1 MSFAICHLSFMIDT
15 HIHIDEEAYA
25 ADREEVIARQREAG
39 VEAMIVPGVNAKSI
53 EGIIAVCRRH
63 KGYCFPA
70 LGFHPQDVFPE
81 DYKAQW
87 AVIEAAIRAHRD
99 EIVAI
104 GEIGLDYHYD
114 TTYKEG
120 QQEIFRR
127 QLDLAQELDLPVMI
141 HNRDATEDTIRIL
154 KNAQGERLNVKG
166 ERALRG
172 VVHCFNG
179 SKEVAKQ
186 ILDMGLYLGIGGV
199 LTFKNCKLFETLE
212 VVPLDRIVLETDG
225 PYLAPIPHRGERNES
240 RLMIFVVQRLAE
252 IYRTTPEEIVAQT
265 TKNAKKLFFA

>member
-1 MSFAICHLSFMIDT
+1 MIDT

-39 VEAMIVPGVNAKSI
+39 VEAMIVPGVNAQSI
-53 EGIIAVCRRH
+53 DGILDICHRH

-70 LGFHPQDVFPE
+70 LGFHPQDVKE
-81 DYKAQW
+81 DWQEQW
-87 AVIEAAIRAHRD
+87 AIIEKAIREHRD
-99 EIVAI
+99 ELVAI
-104 GEIGLDYHYD
+104 GEIGLDYYWD
-114 TTYKEG
+114 TTYKEA
-120 QQEIFRR
+120 QREVFQR
-127 QLDLAQELDLPVMI
+127 QLNLAQELDLPIMI
-141 HNRDATEDTIRIL
+141 HNRDATEDTLKIL
-154 KNAQGERLNVKG
+154 KAFSIQHS
-166 ERALRG
+166 AFSSPLRG
-172 VVHCFNG
+172 VMHCFNG

-186 ILDMGLYLGIGGV
+186 ILDMELYLGIGGV

-225 PYLAPIPHRGERNES
+225 PYLAPTPHRGERNES

-252 IYRTTPEEIVAQT
+252 IYGTTPEEIIEQT

>member
-1 MSFAICHLSFMIDT
+1 MIDT

-39 VEAMIVPGVNAKSI
+39 VEAMIVPGVNAQSI
-53 EGIIAVCRRH
+53 DGILDICHRH
-63 KGYCFPA
+63 KGHCFPA
-70 LGFHPQDVFPE
+70 LGFHPQDVKE
-81 DYKAQW
+81 DWQEQW
-87 AVIEAAIRAHRD
+87 AIIEKAIREYRN
-99 EIVAI
+99 ELVAI
-104 GEIGLDYHYD
+104 GEIGLDYYWD
-114 TTYKEG
+114 TTYKEA
-120 QQEIFRR
+120 QREVFQR
-127 QLDLAQELDLPVMI
+127 QLDLAQELDLPIMI
-141 HNRDATEDTIRIL
+141 HNRDATEDTLKIL
-154 KNAQGERLNVKG
+154 KAFSIQHS
-166 ERALRG
+166 AFSSPLRG
-172 VVHCFNG
+172 VMHCFNG

-225 PYLAPIPHRGERNES
+225 PYLAPTPHRGERNES

-252 IYRTTPEEIVAQT
+252 IYGTTPEEIIEQT

>member
-1 MSFAICHLSFMIDT
+1 MIDT

-53 EGIIAVCRRH
+53 EGILDVCHRH

-104 GEIGLDYHYD
+104 GEIGLS
-114 TTYKEG
+114 
-120 QQEIFRR
+120 I
-127 QLDLAQELDLPVMI
+127 
-141 HNRDATEDTIRIL
+141 
-154 KNAQGERLNVKG
+154 
-166 ERALRG
+166 
-172 VVHCFNG
+172 FNG
-179 SKEVAKQ
+179 TSTIQ
-186 ILDMGLYLGIGGV
+186 
-199 LTFKNCKLFETLE
+199 
-212 VVPLDRIVLETDG
+212 
-225 PYLAPIPHRGERNES
+225 
-240 RLMIFVVQRLAE
+240 
-252 IYRTTPEEIVAQT
+252 
-265 TKNAKKLFFA
+265 

>member
-1 MSFAICHLSFMIDT
+1 MIDT

-39 VEAMIVPGVNAKSI
+39 VEAMIVPGVNAQSI
-53 EGIIAVCRRH
+53 DGILDICHRH

-70 LGFHPQDVFPE
+70 LGFHPQDVKE
-81 DYKAQW
+81 DWQEQW
-87 AVIEAAIRAHRD
+87 AIIEKAIREHRN
-99 EIVAI
+99 ELVAI
-104 GEIGLDYHYD
+104 GEIGLDYYWD
-114 TTYKEG
+114 TTFKEA
-120 QQEIFRR
+120 QQEVFQR
-127 QLDLAQELDLPVMI
+127 QLDLAQELDLPIII
-141 HNRDATEDTIRIL
+141 HNRDATEDTLKIL
-154 KNAQGERLNVKG
+154 KLQIADCRF
-166 ERALRG
+166 AHPLRG
-172 VVHCFNG
+172 VMHCFNG

-225 PYLAPIPHRGERNES
+225 PYSAPTPHRGERNES

-252 IYRTTPEEIVAQT
+252 IYGTTPEKIIEQT

>member
-1 MSFAICHLSFMIDT
+1 MIDT

-39 VEAMIVPGVNAKSI
+39 VEAMIVPGVNAQSI
-53 EGIIAVCRRH
+53 DGILDICQRH

-70 LGFHPQDVFPE
+70 LGFHPQDVKE
-81 DYKAQW
+81 DWQEQW
-87 AVIEAAIRAHRD
+87 AIIEKAIREYRN
-99 EIVAI
+99 ELVAI
-104 GEIGLDYHYD
+104 GEIGLDYYWD
-114 TTYKEG
+114 TTYKEA
-120 QQEIFRR
+120 QREVFQR
-127 QLDLAQELDLPVMI
+127 QLDLAQELDLPIMI
-141 HNRDATEDTIRIL
+141 HNRDATEDTLKIL
-154 KNAQGERLNVKG
+154 KAFSSP
-166 ERALRG
+166 LRG
-172 VVHCFNG
+172 VMHCFNG

-225 PYLAPIPHRGERNES
+225 PYLAPTPHRGERNES

-252 IYRTTPEEIVAQT
+252 IYQTTPEEVIKVT
-265 TKNAKKLFFA
+265 SKNAKKLFFS

>member
-1 MSFAICHLSFMIDT
+1 MIDT

-39 VEAMIVPGVNAKSI
+39 VEAMIVPSVNAQSI
-53 EGIIAVCRRH
+53 DGILDICRRH

-70 LGFHPQDVFPE
+70 LGFHPQDVKE
-81 DYKAQW
+81 DWQEQW
-87 AVIEAAIRAHRD
+87 AIIEKAIREHRD
-99 EIVAI
+99 ELVAI
-104 GEIGLDYHYD
+104 GEIGLDYYWD
-114 TTYKEG
+114 TTYKEA
-120 QQEIFRR
+120 QQEVFQR
-127 QLDLAQELDLPVMI
+127 QLDLAQELDLPIII
-141 HNRDATEDTIRIL
+141 HNRDATEDTLKIL
-154 KNAQGERLNVKG
+154 RLQIADC
-166 ERALRG
+166 RFAHPLRG
-172 VVHCFNG
+172 VMHCFNG

-225 PYLAPIPHRGERNES
+225 PYLAPTPHRGERNES

-252 IYRTTPEEIVAQT
+252 IYQTTPEEVIKVT
-265 TKNAKKLFFA
+265 SENAKKLFFA

>member
-1 MSFAICHLSFMIDT
+1 MIDT
-15 HIHIDEEAYA
+15 HIHLDEEAYA

-53 EGIIAVCRRH
+53 EGILDVCRKH

-70 LGFHPQDVFPE
+70 LGFHPQDVFE
-81 DYKAQW
+81 ADWKKQW
-87 AVIEAAIRAHRD
+87 AIIEQAIRTHRD

-120 QQEIFRR
+120 QQEVFQR
-127 QLDLAQELDLPVMI
+127 QLDLAQELNLPVMI

-154 KNAQGERLNVKG
+154 KNAQVESLKFKVERP
-166 ERALRG
+166 LRG

-179 SKEVAKQ
+179 SKETAQQ
-186 ILDMGLYLGIGGV
+186 ILDLGFYLGIGGV
-199 LTFKNCKLFETLE
+199 LTFKNCKLSETLE
-212 VVPLDRIVLETDG
+212 VVPLERIVLETDG
-225 PYLAPIPHRGERNES
+225 PYLAPTPHRGERNES
-240 RLMIFVVQRLAE
+240 RLMCFVVDRLAE
-252 IYRTTPEEIVAQT
+252 VYQTTPEEIIAQT
-265 TKNAKKLFFA
+265 TANARKLFFT

>member
-1 MSFAICHLSFMIDT
+1 MIDT

-39 VEAMIVPGVNAKSI
+39 VEAMIVPGVNAQSI
-53 EGIIAVCRRH
+53 DGILDICHRH

-70 LGFHPQDVFPE
+70 LGFHPQDVKE
-81 DYKAQW
+81 DWQEQW
-87 AVIEAAIRAHRD
+87 AIIEKAIRECRN
-99 EIVAI
+99 ELVAI
-104 GEIGLDYHYD
+104 GEIGLDYYWD
-114 TTYKEG
+114 TTYKEA
-120 QQEIFRR
+120 QREVFQR
-127 QLDLAQELDLPVMI
+127 QLDLAQELDLPIMI
-141 HNRDATEDTIRIL
+141 HNRDATEDTLKIL
-154 KNAQGERLNVKG
+154 KAFSIQHS
-166 ERALRG
+166 AFSSPLRG
-172 VVHCFNG
+172 VMHCFNG

-225 PYLAPIPHRGERNES
+225 PYLAPTPHRGERNES

-252 IYRTTPEEIVAQT
+252 IYGTTPEEIIEQT